1 MHPSIAAF
9 VDQLVEVE
17 TAVSD
22 HIEQPTVIFRA
33 ADRNVGGL
41 AAHVLACGHSA
52 DDLIQQRTPVTAVD
66 GNRAAPFL
74 SDRIEQSVYQVRQ
87 LDSNA
92 RRRGIID
99 VFLPRNVGGGQ
110 FGNGKVF
117 HRVIDFSN
125 HWAAVVSRSL

>member
-9 VDQLVEVE
+9 VDQLVAVE

-22 HIEQPTVIFRA
+22 HIEQSSVILRA

-52 DDLIQQRTPVTAVD
+52 DGLIQQRTPVTAVD

-74 SDRIEQSVYQVRQ
+74 SDRAVR
-87 LDSNA
+87 
-92 RRRGIID
+92 
-99 VFLPRNVGGGQ
+99 
-110 FGNGKVF
+110 
-117 HRVIDFSN
+117 
-125 HWAAVVSRSL
+125 VSG

>member
-9 VDQLVEVE
+9 VDQLIEVE

-22 HIEQPTVIFRA
+22 HIEQSAVILRA
-33 ADRNVGGL
+33 ADRNIDSL

-52 DDLIQQRTPVTAVD
+52 DGLIQQWTSVTAVD
-66 GNRAAPFL
+66 GNRTAPFFT
-74 SDRIEQSVYQVRQ
+74 DRIEQSVYQVRQ
-87 LDSNA
+87 LDSNV
-92 RRRGIID
+92 RRRGVVDIS
-99 VFLPRNVGGGQ
+99 LPRNVGSGQ

-117 HRVIDFSN
+117 HRAIDFSN